1 VGSSHGSP
9 RRGGG
14 RQNYSVEVEEGT
26 AVSISPKV
34 AAAKVTGAGRNRQ
47 AKAAAIQIARGI
59 VGEEVGERVGGWAGS
74 VDPDPS
80 RVG

>member
-1 VGSSHGSP
+1 L
-9 RRGGG
+9 
-14 RQNYSVEVEEGT
+14 VEVEEGT

-34 AAAKVTGAGRNRQ
+34 ATAKVTGAGRNHQ
-47 AKAAAIQIARGI
+47 ATAVAIQIARGI